1 MTAYERHKSALMNG
15 WQTWNNDSVLSHIMM
30 PEGFGLSLGLK
41 DYQNQKALD
50 CVLIGLGEEQ
60 GIVTP

>member
-1 MTAYERHKSALMNG
+1 MNG

-50 CVLIGLGEEQ
+50 CVLIGQGEEQ